1 MSHEAL
7 YSIAGIILFFMGLC
21 GLIGN
26 AHLVGKVIG
35 FNIMGSGIFL
45 FLVSFAER
53 TPHSP
58 DPVPHAMVLTGIVV
72 TVSVTGFALM
82 LIKRIFSATGRP
94 TLDDDEGPRS

>member
-1 MSHEAL
+1 VSHEAL
-7 YSIAGIILFFMGLC
+7 YSIAGVILFFMGLYS
-21 GLIGN
+21 LISN
-26 AHLVGKVIG
+26 AHLVRKVIG

-45 FLVSFAER
+45 LLVSFAER

-82 LIKRIFSATGRP
+82 LIKRIFSETKRP
-94 TLDDDEGPRS
+94 TLDDEE

>member
-1 MSHEAL
+1 
-7 YSIAGIILFFMGLC
+7 MGLY
-21 GLIGN
+21 GLISN
-26 AHLVGKVIG
+26 AHLVRKVIS

-45 FLVSFAER
+45 LLVSFSGR

-82 LIKRIFSATGRP
+82 LTKRIFSETKKP
-94 TLDDDEGPRS
+94 TLDDED